1 MKKKSN
7 NKGFSLI
14 ELIVSLAIV
23 MIVGG
28 SIVSFLLAGSN
39 SYASVITN
47 TDLQEEAQLVV
58 NQISKMRIR
67 DCTIISSTEDPGQ
80 GILI

>member
-28 SIVSFLLAGSN
+28 SIVSFLLAGRS
-39 SYASVITN
+39 SVSSEP
-47 TDLQEEAQLVV
+47 D
-58 NQISKMRIR
+58 IR
-67 DCTIISSTEDPGQ
+67 YGDNRGKGCEF
-80 GILI
+80 